1 MEDRVKWRIGWNGG
15 KGGVEDRVEWRIG
28 WSGG

>member
-1 MEDRVKWRIGWNGG
+1 MEDRVEWRKGWNGG